1 MAKEAALPKDQRILL
16 AAEQIFSRY
25 GYAHATLD
33 EIIRVADVGKGTV
46 YKYFG
51 NKEYLLY
58 RLVCMKNEGFVERL
72 RQAVAAGADFP
83 DKLYRYFYEM
93 ADFYKKNVAL
103 WQIIFFEMLGD
114 PNVKSIQREDGEY
127 KVVSRYDVPLG
138 EAVKER
144 IVRYYMILEQ
154 ESGVLRELITQG
166 SEAGLLKGDEVEFIV
181 RHMFFSTAM
190 CIFHPCPVED
200 ELTPEEG
207 ARIAVDRH
215 LYGLARS

>member
-33 EIIRVADVGKGTV
+33 EIIKVADVGKGTV

-51 NKEYLLY
+51 NKEQLLY

-103 WQIIFFEMLGD
+103 WQIIFFEMLSD
-114 PNVKSIQREDGEY
+114 PNVKSILREDGGY
-127 KVVSRYDVPLG
+127 RVVSRYDVQLG
-138 EAVKER
+138 GAVKER
-144 IVRYYMILEQ
+144 IIRYYMILEQ
-154 ESGVLRELITQG
+154 EADVLRELIAQG
-166 SEAGLLKGDEVEFIV
+166 SEAGLLKGDEVEPIV

-190 CIFHPCPVED
+190 YIFHPCPAED